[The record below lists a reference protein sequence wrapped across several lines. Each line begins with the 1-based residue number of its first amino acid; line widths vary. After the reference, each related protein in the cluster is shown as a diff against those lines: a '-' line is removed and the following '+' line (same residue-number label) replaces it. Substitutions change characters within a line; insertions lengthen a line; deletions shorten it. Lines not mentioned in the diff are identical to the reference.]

1 MFASVDLQWG
11 TVDGEIMVP
20 AVGNPEL
27 TNALPLKPEVD
38 QNIAIL
44 ASHTARNSSLS

>member
-1 MFASVDLQWG
+1 
-11 TVDGEIMVP
+11 MVP

-27 TNALPLKPEVD
+27 TNAVPLIPEVG
-38 QNIAIL
+38 QNIAML